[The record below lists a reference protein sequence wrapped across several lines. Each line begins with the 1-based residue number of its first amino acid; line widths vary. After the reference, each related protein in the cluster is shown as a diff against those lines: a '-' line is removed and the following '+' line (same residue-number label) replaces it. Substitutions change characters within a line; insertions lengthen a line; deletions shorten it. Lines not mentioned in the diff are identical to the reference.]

1 MSQKITIDGK
11 EFDDFENLPPE
22 VKAKLQEKLGSLK
35 NVPFAKNIL
44 KTYGMNLDDFG
55 NISSEKTPD
64 PLFENKQPEGNQFG
78 GSQFSNNSSNFSF
91 NQSSDPFRSGK
102 KSHIGLAIGGVM
114 LVCILGVAG
123 LIYGINQ
130 LTSSWEETFAL
141 TGDTTHFDPIA
152 SVNEVRSHIDPNAKL
167 SSIGIDYIRSDG
179 TMDLSAKYNA
189 KTEYKFYRELA
200 QPPKD
205 APPVGAGGTVN
216 GKWYE
221 PVSAEVYEPGQWRH
235 VTKMGGS
242 VSTEYDYMNKGID
255 LDRDDP
261 TATPQK
267 FVDDPKCQIKDFW
280 KIAIEK
286 GAPASAV
293 ARVDYD
299 DSCYEFRISDADIS
313 LIFTNSC
320 KLETD

>member
-1 MSQKITIDGK
+1 MSPKITIAGK
-11 EFDDFENLPPE
+11 EFEDFENLPPE
-22 VKAKLQEKLGSLK
+22 VKAKLQEKLSSLK
-35 NVPFAKNIL
+35 NVPFAKSIL

-55 NISSEKTPD
+55 NMTSGKSD
-64 PLFENKQPEGNQFG
+64 PLLGNKQPEGNQFG

-91 NQSSDPFRSGK
+91 SQSSDPFRSGK
-102 KSHIGLAIGGVM
+102 KTNGAVIGIVITVL
-114 LVCILGVAG
+114 ILGAVAG
-123 LIYGINQ
+123 MIFGMNA

-152 SVNEVRSHIDPNAKL
+152 SVNEIRSHIDPNAKL
-167 SSIGIDYIRSDG
+167 SSIEISYIRSDG

-189 KTEYKFYRELA
+189 KATYQFYRELA

-235 VTKMGGS
+235 VTKMGGG
-242 VSTEYDYMNKGID
+242 VSTEYSYENKGID
-255 LDRDDP
+255 LDRDNP
-261 TATPQK
+261 TAAPQK

-280 KIAIEK
+280 KIAIGK
-286 GAPASAV
+286 GAPADAV
-293 ARVDYD
+293 ARVDYG
-299 DSCYEFRISDADIS
+299 DSGYEFRISDADIS
-313 LIFTNSC
+313 LKFTNDC
-320 KLETD
+320 KLNKD